1 MLQYV
6 DTRILGSGYEL
17 RMYNLLFFVEGIY
30 PYIGFLVFVFGTTFR
45 LWYWLKTPVPLNI
58 NLAPTKTTW
67 KAVVGKIV
75 AEVLLFIS
83 LLRNDK
89 VLWVTAWG
97 MHVCGLVVILASHF
111 FGIIDA
117 SVKFYTPYTIPFSKT
132 ILYVAACFA
141 FPLIGTL
148 LIILFRRILT
158 KEIRRISVPTD
169 YVAISLILAHVFGGT
184 YMSFFTKIDM
194 NEVAAWGMGLFTFHP
209 IVVEGSW
216 IFAVHCTTCFTTIMY
231 FPFSKLFHPL
241 GQITNRWTMTQ
252 KEIELIAGGK
262 VVK

>member
-1 MLQYV
+1 MNGLV
-6 DTRILGSGYEL
+6 
-17 RMYNLLFFVEGIY
+17 FFIEGIF
-30 PYIGFLVFVFGTTFR
+30 PYIAIIVFVLGTIYR
-45 LWYWLKTPVPLNI
+45 LWCWLRTPVPLNI
-58 NLAPTKTTW
+58 NLEPAKNTW
-67 KAVVGKIV
+67 RAVIGKIA

-89 VLWVTAWG
+89 VLWIAAWV
-97 MHVCGLVVILASHF
+97 MHVCGLIVIVASHF

-117 SVKFYTPYTIPFSKT
+117 SVKAYTLYTIPFSKT
-132 ILYVAACFA
+132 ILYIAALFA

-158 KEIRRISVPTD
+158 RDIRRISFPTD
-169 YVAISLILAHVFGGT
+169 YVAISLILVHVFGGT
-184 YMSFFTKIDM
+184 YMSFFTELDM
-194 NEVAAWGMGLFTFHP
+194 NKVAAWGMGLFTFRP
-209 IVVEGSW
+209 VVVEGSW
-216 IFAVHCTTCFTTIMY
+216 IFAVHCATCFITFMY

-252 KEIELIAGGK
+252 KEVELISGGR